1 MFGIFFFI
9 DSQYFK
15 CSDIDCVEG
24 NAPTLWLKGVGIQSI
39 VPNGSSTLL
48 QND

>member
-15 CSDIDCVEG
+15 CSGIDCVEG
-24 NAPTLWLKGVGIQSI
+24 NAPTLQA
-39 VPNGSSTLL
+39 
-48 QND
+48 